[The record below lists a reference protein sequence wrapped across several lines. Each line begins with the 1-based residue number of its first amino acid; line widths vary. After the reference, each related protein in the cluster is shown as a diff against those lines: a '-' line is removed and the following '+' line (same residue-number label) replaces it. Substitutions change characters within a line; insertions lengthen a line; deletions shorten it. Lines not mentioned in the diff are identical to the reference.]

1 MDNEIVL
8 ERRAELIGLLSEALT
23 RADQLDLIDVAIR
36 ISQAIDLMETTANDQ
51 LPDNKPQV

>member
-8 ERRAELIGLLSEALT
+8 ERRAELMGLLSEALA

-36 ISQAIDLMETTANDQ
+36 ISQAIDLMENADHVQ
-51 LPDNKPQV
+51 LHDGKTQD

>member
-8 ERRAELIGLLSEALT
+8 ERRAELMALLSEALA

-36 ISQAIDLMETTANDQ
+36 ISQAIDLMEIAAYDQ
-51 LPDNKPQV
+51 QQDGQTQG

>member
-1 MDNEIVL
+1 MDIEIVL

-51 LPDNKPQV
+51 LQGDQTQD

>member
-8 ERRAELIGLLSEALT
+8 ERRTELMGLLSEALT

-36 ISQAIDLMETTANDQ
+36 ISQAIDLMEITAYDQ
-51 LPDNKPQV
+51 LHGDKTQG